1 MVSPLQKNL
10 NWDKLVQNYF
20 EKSERFSKINGV
32 MAVLFITHKFPPA
45 TGGMEKF
52 SYELYRSMQ
61 QNMPVHIIAYEG
73 KSSRILWFYN

>member
-1 MVSPLQKNL
+1 
-10 NWDKLVQNYF
+10 
-20 EKSERFSKINGV
+20 
-32 MAVLFITHKFPPA
+32 MAVLFITHKFPPT